1 MNNIIIG
8 VDLGGTKIMTGAI
21 DATDG
26 RIIGTPI
33 KIATQSQLP
42 KEQIVENIAQSIRQV
57 MRANGLQKQD
67 VVGVGVGSTGPL
79 DLDLG
84 LVLDCPQL
92 PTMQHFALRE
102 TLQQAV
108 GLPVALNNDANCLV
122 LGEAVFGAARNKRTV
137 LGFTLGTG
145 IGCALVVDGKI
156 WNGATGTAGEIWCSP
171 HGKGI
176 IEDAISGQ
184 GVANIYKQIAHT
196 DASSL
201 EVYQRAR
208 RTPCARR
215 MGNLWPTSSRALGL
229 VYQPHRPRCGFAWWL
244 HCHRPS
250 LLYACHDAQFAGA
263 HLSVARPTH
272 THCYGIVGRQRW
284 FCGRSMPYARSRLTL
299 NPTHF
304 HNENKVFA
312 RMPVLFYDSAR
323 RQQQPKKR

>member
-21 DATDG
+21 DAADG
-26 RIIGTPI
+26 RVIGTPI
-33 KIATQSQLP
+33 KIATQSHLP

-57 MRANGLQKQD
+57 MTDNGLQKQD
-67 VVGVGVGSTGPL
+67 VMGVGVGSTGPL

-102 TLQQAV
+102 ALQQAV
-108 GLPVALNNDANCLV
+108 DLPVALNNDANCLV
-122 LGEAVFGAARNKRTV
+122 LGEAVFGAARNKRVV

-171 HGKGI
+171 HGTGI

-184 GVANIYKQIAHT
+184 GVAKIYKQIAHV

-201 EVYQRAR
+201 EVYQRAQQGER
-208 RTPCARR
+208 HALDAWETFGQHLAVPLA
-215 MGNLWPTSSRALGL
+215 GASTSST
-229 VYQPHRPRCGFAWWL
+229 PM
-244 HCHRPS
+244 
-250 LLYACHDAQFAGA
+250 
-263 HLSVARPTH
+263 
-272 THCYGIVGRQRW
+272 W
-284 FCGRSMPYARSRLTL
+284 FCLAGLSLPPIPSSCL
-299 NPTHF
+299 P
-304 HNENKVFA
+304 
-312 RMPVLFYDSAR
+312 
-323 RQQQPKKR
+323 

>member
-1 MNNIIIG
+1 
-8 VDLGGTKIMTGAI
+8 MTGAI

-26 RIIGTPI
+26 RVIGTPI

-102 TLQQAV
+102 ALQQAV

-156 WNGATGTAGEIWCSP
+156 WNGATGTAGEIW
-171 HGKGI
+171 
-176 IEDAISGQ
+176 
-184 GVANIYKQIAHT
+184 
-196 DASSL
+196 
-201 EVYQRAR
+201 R
-208 RTPCARR
+208 
-215 MGNLWPTSSRALGL
+215 
-229 VYQPHRPRCGFAWWL
+229 
-244 HCHRPS
+244 
-250 LLYACHDAQFAGA
+250 
-263 HLSVARPTH
+263 
-272 THCYGIVGRQRW
+272 
-284 FCGRSMPYARSRLTL
+284 
-299 NPTHF
+299 
-304 HNENKVFA
+304 
-312 RMPVLFYDSAR
+312 
-323 RQQQPKKR
+323 

>member
-21 DATDG
+21 DAADG
-26 RIIGTPI
+26 RVIGTPI
-33 KIATQSQLP
+33 KIATQSHLP

-57 MRANGLQKQD
+57 MNANGLQKQD

-92 PTMQHFALRE
+92 PTMQHFALRDA
-102 TLQQAV
+102 LQQAV
-108 GLPVALNNDANCLV
+108 DLPVALNNDANCLV

-176 IEDAISGQ
+176 IEDVISGQ

-201 EVYQRAR
+201 EVYQRAQQGER
-208 RTPCARR
+208 HALDAWETFGQHLAVPLAWCINLIDPDVILLGGSIATAHPFFMPAMMRNLHAHICPLPAQRTPIVMASLAD
-215 MGNLWPTSSRALGL
+215 NA
-229 VYQPHRPRCGFAWWL
+229 GFVGAACL
-244 HCHRPS
+244 MRPS
-250 LLYACHDAQFAGA
+250 
-263 HLSVARPTH
+263 S
-272 THCYGIVGRQRW
+272 
-284 FCGRSMPYARSRLTL
+284 
-299 NPTHF
+299 NP
-304 HNENKVFA
+304 
-312 RMPVLFYDSAR
+312 
-323 RQQQPKKR
+323 